1 MANNIQCPRCGHS
14 FALGEAEVEE
24 YKKELR
30 LQMATYK
37 QQKQEELRKK
47 EEEFEKQKSYIIA
60 AAQKKVSDEM
70 RIKLTSLEEETFQ
83 KTQQLQLFQK
93 KELELLREK
102 SALEEKQKS
111 MEYEIEKRVLESRK
125 AVEEK
130 VLQQANEKFEL
141 ERKEFEIQMA
151 QQKKLIE
158 QMNKK
163 ANQGSMQTQGEAQ
176 EHLIEEILQDA
187 FPYDVICEVAKGKK
201 GADCILCIKNKF
213 GNDCGKILFESKRTA
228 GWGKDWIDKL
238 KQDAVNA
245 GVDTAVLVSQTLP
258 DTMLERYEYNEGV
271 WICSFS
277 DIKLLTASLRE
288 GIIHVYNVSK
298 KHESKGDKVQML
310 YEYMTSNE
318 FSAQWRNIRAVFK
331 NMQTS
336 IQREREVMEKLWK
349 NREKQ
354 LDRALLNSDHI
365 IGSIEGIAGKNSI
378 DIDKLDYDTENLLED
393 E

>member
-1 MANNIQCPRCGHS
+1 MINNIKCPKCGHT

-24 YKKELR
+24 YK
-30 LQMATYK
+30 Q
-37 QQKQEELRKK
+37 ELRKAMQDYK
-47 EEEFEKQKSYIIA
+47 IKKDAEIKMREEEFEKEKIQIQTA
-60 AAQKKVSDEM
+60 TQKKITEELLQKM
-70 RIKLTSLEEETFQ
+70 RSLEEDSNQ
-83 KTQQLQLFQK
+83 KSLQLQLFQK
-93 KELELLREK
+93 KELDLLREK
-102 SALEEKQKS
+102 SELEEKQKA
-111 MEYEIEKRVLESRK
+111 MEYEIEKRVLESKKIVEQK
-125 AVEEK
+125 AF
-130 VLQQANEKFEL
+130 QQANEKFDL
-141 ERKEFEIQMA
+141 ERKEFEIQMS

-158 QMNKK
+158 EMNKK

-176 EHLIEEILQDA
+176 EHLIEEILQHT

-213 GNDCGKILFESKRTA
+213 GNDCGKILFESKRTSN
-228 GWGKDWIDKL
+228 WGKDWIDKL

-245 GVDTAVLVSQTLP
+245 GVDVAVLVTQVFP
-258 DTMLERYEYNEGV
+258 DSMAERFEYKDGV
-271 WICSFS
+271 WVCSFT

-298 KHESKGDKVQML
+298 KHEGKGDKVQML

-318 FSAQWRNIRAVFK
+318 FSSQWRNIRAVFK
-331 NMQTS
+331 NMQSS

-365 IGSIEGIAGKNSI
+365 IGSIEGIAGKDSI
-378 DIDKLDYDTENLLED
+378 DIDKLDYDTDILLD
-393 E
+393 N

>member
-1 MANNIQCPRCGHS
+1 MNNNIKCPKCGHT

-30 LQMATYK
+30 KAMQDYK
-37 QQKQEELRKK
+37 DKKDAETRKR
-47 EEEFEKQKSYIIA
+47 EEEFEKEKIQIQSA
-60 AAQKKVSDEM
+60 TQKKITEELLQKM
-70 RIKLTSLEEETFQ
+70 RSLEEESSQ
-83 KTQQLQLFQK
+83 KSLQLQLFQK
-93 KELELLREK
+93 KELDLLREK
-102 SALEEKQKS
+102 SDLEEKQKS
-111 MEYEIEKRVLESRK
+111 MEYEIEKRVLESKKSVEQK
-125 AVEEK
+125 A
-130 VLQQANEKFEL
+130 LQQANEKFDL
-141 ERKEFEIQMA
+141 ERKEFEIQMS

-158 QMNKK
+158 EMNKK

-176 EHLIEEILQDA
+176 EHLIEEILQQT
-187 FPYDVICEVAKGKK
+187 FPYDVISEVAKGKK

-213 GNDCGKILFESKRTA
+213 GNDCGKILFESKRTSN
-228 GWGKDWIDKL
+228 WGKDWIDKL

-245 GVDTAVLVSQTLP
+245 QVDVAVLVTQVLP
-258 DTMLERYEYNEGV
+258 DSMTERFEYKDGI
-271 WICSFS
+271 WICSFA

-298 KHESKGDKVQML
+298 KHEGKGDKVQML

-318 FSAQWRNIRAVFK
+318 FSSQWRNIRAVFK
-331 NMQTS
+331 NMQSS

-365 IGSIEGIAGKNSI
+365 IGSIEGIAGKDSI
-378 DIDKLDYDTENLLED
+378 DIDKLDYDTDILLEN
-393 E
+393 

>member
-1 MANNIQCPRCGHS
+1 MTNNIKCPKCGHS
-14 FALGEAEVEE
+14 FALGEAEAEE

-30 LQMATYK
+30 KEMQAYK
-37 QQKQEELRKK
+37 EKK
-47 EEEFEKQKSYIIA
+47 DLEIKRREEEFEREKVQIQSA
-60 AAQKKVSDEM
+60 TQKKITEELLQKM
-70 RIKLTSLEEETFQ
+70 RSLEEDANQ
-83 KTQQLQLFQK
+83 KSLQLQLFQK
-93 KELELLREK
+93 KELDLLREK
-102 SALEEKQKS
+102 SELEEKQKS

-125 AVEEK
+125 AVEERT
-130 VLQQANEKFEL
+130 LQQANERFDL

-158 QMNKK
+158 EMNKK
-163 ANQGSMQTQGEAQ
+163 ANQGSMQMQGEAQ
-176 EHLIEEILQDA
+176 EHLIEEILQNA
-187 FPYDVICEVAKGKK
+187 FPYDVICEVVKGKK

-245 GVDTAVLVSQTLP
+245 GVDAAILVTQAFP
-258 DTMLERYEYNEGV
+258 DSMPERYEYNDGV

-318 FSAQWRNIRAVFK
+318 FSSQWRNIRSVFK
-331 NMQTS
+331 NMQSS
-336 IQREREVMEKLWK
+336 IQKEREVMEKLWK

-365 IGSIEGIAGKNSI
+365 IGSIEGIAGKDSI
-378 DIDKLDYDTENLLED
+378 DIDKLDYDTENLLEN
-393 E
+393 

>member
-1 MANNIQCPRCGHS
+1 

-30 LQMATYK
+30 LQMAAYK
-37 QQKQEELRKK
+37 QQKQDELKKK

-70 RIKLTSLEEETFQ
+70 KVRLTTLEEEAFQ
-83 KTQQLQLFQK
+83 KTQQLHLFQK
-93 KELELLREK
+93 KELDLLREK

-111 MEYEIEKRVLESRK
+111 MEYEIEKRVLESRRT
-125 AVEEK
+125 VEEK
-130 VLQQANEKFEL
+130 TLQLANEKFDL

-158 QMNKK
+158 QMSKK
-163 ANQGSMQTQGEAQ
+163 ANQGSMQMQGEAQ
-176 EHLIEEILQDA
+176 EHLIEEILEDA
-187 FPYDVICEVAKGKK
+187 FPYDVVCEVAKGKK

-213 GNDCGKILFESKRTA
+213 GNDCGRILFESKRTA
-228 GWGKDWIDKL
+228 GWGKEWVDKL

-245 GVDTAVLVSQTLP
+245 GVNAAVLVSQTLP
-258 DTMLERYEYNEGV
+258 DTMIDRYEYSDGI

-318 FSAQWRNIRAVFK
+318 FSAQWRNIRGVFK
-331 NMQTS
+331 NMQAS
-336 IQREREVMEKLWK
+336 IQKEREVMEKLWK

-365 IGSIEGIAGKNSI
+365 IGSIEGIAGKDSI
-378 DIDKLDYDTENLLED
+378 DIDKLDYDTENLLEND
-393 E
+393 

>member
-1 MANNIQCPRCGHS
+1 MINNIKCPKCGHT

-30 LQMATYK
+30 KAMQDYK
-37 QQKQEELRKK
+37 DKKDAETRKR
-47 EEEFEKQKSYIIA
+47 EEEFEREKIQIQSA
-60 AAQKKVSDEM
+60 TQKKITEELLQKM
-70 RIKLTSLEEETFQ
+70 RSLEEESSQ
-83 KTQQLQLFQK
+83 KSLQLQLFQK
-93 KELELLREK
+93 KELDLLREK
-102 SALEEKQKS
+102 SDLEEKQKS
-111 MEYEIEKRVLESRK
+111 IEYEIEKRVLESKKMVEQK
-125 AVEEK
+125 A
-130 VLQQANEKFEL
+130 LQQANERFDL
-141 ERKEFEIQMA
+141 ERKEFEIQMN

-158 QMNKK
+158 EMNKK
-163 ANQGSMQTQGEAQ
+163 AHQGSMQTQGGAQ
-176 EHLIEEILQDA
+176 EHLIEEILQQT

-213 GNDCGKILFESKRTA
+213 GNDCGKILFESKRTSN
-228 GWGKDWIDKL
+228 WGKDWIDKL

-245 GVDTAVLVSQTLP
+245 GVDVAVLVTQVLP
-258 DTMLERYEYNEGV
+258 DSMTERFEYKDGI
-271 WICSFS
+271 WICSFT

-298 KHESKGDKVQML
+298 KHEGKGDKVQML

-318 FSAQWRNIRAVFK
+318 FSSQWRNIRAVFK
-331 NMQTS
+331 NMQSS

-365 IGSIEGIAGKNSI
+365 IGSIEGIAGKDSI
-378 DIDKLDYDTENLLED
+378 DIDKLDYDTDILLEN
-393 E
+393 

>member
-1 MANNIQCPRCGHS
+1 MNNNIKCPKCGHT

-30 LQMATYK
+30 KAMQDYK
-37 QQKQEELRKK
+37 DKKDAETRKR
-47 EEEFEKQKSYIIA
+47 EEEFEKEKIQIQSA
-60 AAQKKVSDEM
+60 TQKKITEELLQKM
-70 RIKLTSLEEETFQ
+70 RSLEEESSQ
-83 KTQQLQLFQK
+83 KSLQLQLFQK
-93 KELELLREK
+93 KELDLLREK
-102 SALEEKQKS
+102 SDLEEKQKS
-111 MEYEIEKRVLESRK
+111 MEYEIEKRVLESKKSVEQK
-125 AVEEK
+125 A
-130 VLQQANEKFEL
+130 LQQANEKFDL
-141 ERKEFEIQMA
+141 ERKEFEIQMS

-158 QMNKK
+158 EMNKK

-176 EHLIEEILQDA
+176 EHLIEEILQQT
-187 FPYDVICEVAKGKK
+187 FPYDVISEVAKGKK

-213 GNDCGKILFESKRTA
+213 GNDCGKILFESKRTSN
-228 GWGKDWIDKL
+228 WGKDWIDKL

-245 GVDTAVLVSQTLP
+245 QVDVAVLVTQVLP
-258 DTMLERYEYNEGV
+258 DSMTERFEYKDGV
-271 WICSFS
+271 WICSFT

-298 KHESKGDKVQML
+298 KHEGKGDKVQML

-318 FSAQWRNIRAVFK
+318 FSSQWRNIRAVFK
-331 NMQTS
+331 NMQSS

-365 IGSIEGIAGKNSI
+365 IGSIEGIAGKDSI
-378 DIDKLDYDTENLLED
+378 DIDKLDYDTDILLEN
-393 E
+393 

>member
-1 MANNIQCPRCGHS
+1 MANNITCPKCGHS
-14 FALGEAEVEE
+14 FALADAEVEE

-30 LQMATYK
+30 LQMAAYK
-37 QQKQEELRKK
+37 QQKQEEVKKK
-47 EEEFEKQKSYIIA
+47 EEEFEKQKAYIIA

-70 RIKLTSLEEETFQ
+70 KVRLTSLEEETVQ

-125 AVEEK
+125 LVEERT
-130 VLQQANEKFEL
+130 LQLANEKFEF

-158 QMNKK
+158 QMSKK
-163 ANQGSMQTQGEAQ
+163 ANQGSMQMQGEAQ

-187 FPYDVICEVAKGKK
+187 FPYDVVCEVAKGKK

-228 GWGKDWIDKL
+228 GWGKDWIEKL

-245 GVDTAVLVSQTLP
+245 GVDAAVLVSQTLP
-258 DTMLERYEYNEGV
+258 DTMLERFEYNDGV
-271 WICSFS
+271 WVCGFS

-331 NMQTS
+331 NMQSS

-365 IGSIEGIAGKNSI
+365 IGSIEGIAGKDSI
-378 DIDKLDYDTENLLED
+378 DIDKLDYDVENLLED

>member
-1 MANNIQCPRCGHS
+1 MNTNIKCPSCGKL

-30 LQMATYK
+30 KAMQAYK
-37 QQKQEELRKK
+37 DKK
-47 EEEFEKQKSYIIA
+47 DSEIKIREEEFEREKILIQSA
-60 AAQKKVSDEM
+60 TQKKITEELLQKM
-70 RIKLTSLEEETFQ
+70 RSLEEESNQ
-83 KTQQLQLFQK
+83 KSLQLQLFQK

-102 SALEEKQKS
+102 TSLEEKQRS
-111 MEYEIEKRVLESRK
+111 MEYEIEKRVLESRRS
-125 AVEEK
+125 VEQK
-130 VLQQANEKFEL
+130 TLQQANEKFDL

-158 QMNKK
+158 EMNKK

-176 EHLIEEILQDA
+176 EHLIEEILQET

-213 GNDCGKILFESKRTA
+213 GNDCGKILFESKRTG

-238 KQDAVNA
+238 KQDAVNS
-245 GVDTAVLVSQTLP
+245 GVNAAVLVSQVLP
-258 DTMLERYEYNEGV
+258 DTMTDRFEYNDGV
-271 WICSFS
+271 WICGFS

-288 GIIHVYNVSK
+288 GIIHVFNVSK
-298 KHESKGDKVQML
+298 KHEGKGDKVQML

-318 FSAQWRNIRAVFK
+318 FSSQWRNIRAVFK
-331 NMQTS
+331 NMQSS
-336 IQREREVMEKLWK
+336 IQKEREVMEKLWK

-365 IGSIEGIAGKNSI
+365 IGSIEGIAGKDSI
-378 DIDKLDYDTENLLED
+378 DIDKLDYATDISLEND
-393 E
+393 

>member
-1 MANNIQCPRCGHS
+1 MTNNIKCPKCGHT

-30 LQMATYK
+30 KAMQDYK
-37 QQKQEELRKK
+37 IKKDSEIKLR
-47 EEEFEKQKSYIIA
+47 EEEFEREKVQIQSTTQKKITEELLQKMRSLEDDSNQKS
-60 AAQKKVSDEM
+60 
-70 RIKLTSLEEETFQ
+70 L
-83 KTQQLQLFQK
+83 QLQLFQK
-93 KELELLREK
+93 KELDLLREK
-102 SALEEKQKS
+102 SELEEKQKS
-111 MEYEIEKRVLESRK
+111 MEYEIEKRVLESK
-125 AVEEK
+125 KSVEQK
-130 VLQQANEKFEL
+130 TLQQANEKFDL
-141 ERKEFEIQMA
+141 ERKEFEIQMS

-158 QMNKK
+158 EMNKK

-176 EHLIEEILQDA
+176 EHLIEEILQHT
-187 FPYDVICEVAKGKK
+187 FPYDVICEVPKGKK

-213 GNDCGKILFESKRTA
+213 GNDCGKILFESKRTSN
-228 GWGKDWIDKL
+228 WGKDWIDKL

-245 GVDTAVLVSQTLP
+245 GVDVAVLVTQVLP
-258 DTMLERYEYNEGV
+258 DSMIERFEYKDGI
-271 WICSFS
+271 WICSFT

-298 KHESKGDKVQML
+298 KHEGKGDKVQML

-318 FSAQWRNIRAVFK
+318 FSSQWRNIRAVFK
-331 NMQTS
+331 NMQSS

-365 IGSIEGIAGKNSI
+365 IGSIEGIAGKDSI
-378 DIDKLDYDTENLLED
+378 DIDKLDYDTDILLEN
-393 E
+393 